1 MILVRYNT
9 CLGSINVQE
18 RNWLFKGLFSLVDVS
33 LKIRKEGFYLK
44 LLVLLFSGKDFQ
56 PKQLATIDLTLNNCF
71 GKELVIQRLV

>member
-33 LKIRKEGFYLK
+33 LKIRKEGFYGK
-44 LLVLLFSGKDFQ
+44 LFSLK
-56 PKQLATIDLTLNNCF
+56 IR
-71 GKELVIQRLV
+71 KEEFY

>member
-33 LKIRKEGFYLK
+33 LKISKEGFYRK
-44 LLVLLFSGKDFQ
+44 LLVFLVSGKDFQ
-56 PKQLATIDLTLNNCF
+56 PKLMVTIDLTLPNF
-71 GKELVIQRLV
+71 LGKELVIQRLV

>member
-33 LKIRKEGFYLK
+33 LKIRKEVFYRK
-44 LLVLLFSGKDFQ
+44 LLVLLVSSKDFQ
-56 PKQLATIDLTLNNCF
+56 PKLMATIDLTLPNF
-71 GKELVIQRLV
+71 LGKEPVIQRLV